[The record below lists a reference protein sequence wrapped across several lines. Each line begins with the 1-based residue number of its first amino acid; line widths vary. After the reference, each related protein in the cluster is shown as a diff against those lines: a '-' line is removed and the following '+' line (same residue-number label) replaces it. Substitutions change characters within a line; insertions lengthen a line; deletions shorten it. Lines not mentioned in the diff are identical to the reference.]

1 MKKHDISVRKG
12 STLILPIMW
21 EDQTLIYKPISAI
34 STSSPVRITAPAH
47 GVPDGWL
54 VAVANAKGLTDLNA
68 RHNPP
73 REDEYRQA
81 TVTGPDTLEFN
92 VVNGASFKPY
102 TTGGQIVYREPAI
115 QLGMKARLQVKSKP
129 GGTVL
134 HTMTTENGLIN
145 LEQARKRISLIFTPD
160 AFIASTWRC
169 GVYDLEVEDA
179 NGAVTPLIYGAFALT
194 NEVTTISN

>member
-21 EDQTLIYKPISAI
+21 ESQTLIYKPITTI
-34 STSSPVRITAPAH
+34 DTSSPVRITAPAH

-68 RHNPP
+68 KHNPP
-73 REDEYRQA
+73 REDEYRPA
-81 TVTGPDTLEFN
+81 TVTGPDSLEFN
-92 VVNGASFKPY
+92 SVNGAGFKAY
-102 TTGGQIVYREPAI
+102 TTGGQIVYREPVI
-115 QLGMKARLQVKSKP
+115 QLGMKARLEVKNKP

-145 LEQARKRISLIFTPD
+145 LEQARKRVTLIFTPD
-160 AFIASTWRC
+160 AFVTATWRC
-169 GVYDLEVEDA
+169 GVYDLEVEDTT
-179 NGAVTPLIYGAFALT
+179 GVVTPLLHGAFALT